1 MTDDWRAR
9 LRDGLEDFIDTFVV
23 AGVRQEEVF
32 DAIINEVGN
41 LRTALDC
48 DPDPAD
54 DDTVVA
60 EEPANDW
67 PSADGR

>member
-9 LRDGLEDFIDTFVV
+9 LRDKLEDFGDTFVV
-23 AGVRQEEVF
+23 AGAKQDDLF
-32 DAIINEVGN
+32 DAIIDEVEN
-41 LRTALDC
+41 LRAARDR

-54 DDTVVA
+54 DDSVA
-60 EEPANDW
+60 VEEPANDW

>member
-9 LRDGLEDFIDTFVV
+9 LREKLEDFVDTLVV
-23 AGVRQEEVF
+23 AGAKQEDVF
-32 DAIINEVGN
+32 DAIIEEVGN
-41 LRTALDC
+41 LKIASDR

-54 DDTVVA
+54 HDSVSV

-67 PSADGR
+67 PSADKS